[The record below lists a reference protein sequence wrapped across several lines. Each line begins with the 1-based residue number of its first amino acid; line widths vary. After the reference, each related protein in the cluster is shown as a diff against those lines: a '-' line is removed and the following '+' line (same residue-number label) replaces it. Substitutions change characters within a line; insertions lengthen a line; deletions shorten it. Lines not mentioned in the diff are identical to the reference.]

1 MRGAYSFGERGA
13 DNSFSSCIFV
23 YNDERGFEHIRL
35 LYGDFSLPDN
45 LYGGGCFV
53 SWMPLDELG
62 VSFMTTPWWATLYM
76 LDTKTGEFLNVSEQ
90 YRAFYRDE
98 ILSSVRQSLLYAL
111 YGGSEERDEYVLRQL
126 EYDKE
131 HYYRVY
137 EAAYGKRPDAL
148 PELRRPVANSKT
160 VYADIDR
167 DGDDDKI
174 EVMFF
179 NTEDEDA
186 KDYDA
191 AWFCVNGIWRY
202 CVIPGNSK
210 SGYFIL
216 PDFAVVSLDGVSVVI
231 ALEADSDSN
240 PRVSLYRLYDG
251 AAMAYV
257 CNAALWGRVVSDSDD
272 LRVAFHGDGSA
283 TGFRRSAFSDDIVI
297 TFAYSSNEGGF
308 LNLDRPEDGLYEAE
322 SPETLILAEP
332 LYAYLERDA
341 SSQAISLFTG
351 RQVFPIA
358 SDETAWLKMRTAS
371 GQVFWVHCE
380 SEDDFP
386 KFK

>member
-1 MRGAYSFGERGA
+1 
-13 DNSFSSCIFV
+13 
-23 YNDERGFEHIRL
+23 
-35 LYGDFSLPDN
+35 
-45 LYGGGCFV
+45 
-53 SWMPLDELG
+53 
-62 VSFMTTPWWATLYM
+62 
-76 LDTKTGEFLNVSEQ
+76 
-90 YRAFYRDE
+90 
-98 ILSSVRQSLLYAL
+98 
-111 YGGSEERDEYVLRQL
+111 
-126 EYDKE
+126 
-131 HYYRVY
+131 
-137 EAAYGKRPDAL
+137 
-148 PELRRPVANSKT
+148 
-160 VYADIDR
+160 
-167 DGDDDKI
+167 
-174 EVMFF
+174 MFF

-231 ALEADSDSN
+231 ALEADSDST